1 MGAVTGHVVRVNGPL
16 VDVEGLQGAAM
27 SELVELGPLRL
38 LGEVVA
44 LDGGRARTQAYEY
57 TGGLAPGAPV
67 RRLGHPL
74 SAELGPGLLGGV
86 YDGLLRPLATAGTW
100 LEPGAA
106 AQPAPDSTAP
116 DSTVPAGPAPARPG
130 PVWHWTPAV
139 TTGADL
145 DEGALLGTVDGAGPL
160 AHRVLVPPGVSGS
173 VAAVR
178 NAGPLSATDPVA
190 RVGGVAVPAGLTLA
204 GPGGRA
210 RSASGWTR
218 GPPC

>member
-74 SAELGPGLLGGV
+74 SAGSGPACSAACTTGCCVLSRPPGPGSS
-86 YDGLLRPLATAGTW
+86 
-100 LEPGAA
+100 
-106 AQPAPDSTAP
+106 PARRRSPRLTAP
-116 DSTVPAGPAPARPG
+116 PPTAPCPLDRHRPDPGRCGTGPR
-130 PVWHWTPAV
+130 
-139 TTGADL
+139 
-145 DEGALLGTVDGAGPL
+145 
-160 AHRVLVPPGVSGS
+160 R
-173 VAAVR
+173 
-178 NAGPLSATDPVA
+178 
-190 RVGGVAVPAGLTLA
+190 
-204 GPGGRA
+204 
-210 RSASGWTR
+210 
-218 GPPC
+218 